1 MFDLER
7 FVDECKDAVK
17 KSDSK
22 EHVRTMLEEA
32 LSTPRD
38 VLVAVGE
45 PQKAGVNTL
54 YRSDE
59 LTVLNLIWG
68 PHMTLMP
75 HNHNMWANIGIYTGR
90 EDNIFWRPE
99 TDEPNSALKAAGAR
113 ALCEGH
119 VASLGEDVIHSV
131 TNPVQRLTGALH
143 IYGGDFFG
151 EPRSEWDPETLLE
164 GPYDVDKNLALF
176 EESNARAGVSGV

>member
-1 MFDLER
+1 MFDIER
-7 FVDECKDAVK
+7 LIEDCKQAVK
-17 KSDSK
+17 QTDSR
-22 EHVRTMLEEA
+22 EHIRTMLEEA
-32 LSTPRD
+32 MSKPAD
-38 VLVAVGE
+38 VLGALGE
-45 PQKAGVNTL
+45 PDKAGVNTL
-54 YRSDE
+54 YRADD
-59 LTVLNLIWG
+59 LTVLNLVWG

-99 TDEPNSALKAAGAR
+99 DGDATGKLKAAGAR
-113 ALCEGH
+113 ALCEGE
-119 VASLGEDVIHSV
+119 VASLGEDAIHSV

-176 EESNARAGVSGV
+176 EASNARLST